1 MDYSDVDQDVDQY
14 DPEVKTKLSVH
25 VFSIVNESITS
36 IVQSRISSWSKLLRV
51 TTWVTRL
58 KW

>member
-1 MDYSDVDQDVDQY
+1 MDYSEVDQDVDQY

-25 VFSIVNESITS
+25 VFSIKNESITS

-51 TTWVTRL
+51 TTWVTR
-58 KW
+58 